1 MIRLSSKK
9 RYQTKLA
16 YNRDYNKRTY
26 KSISIRLNQIKD
38 IDVIKKLMTQES
50 IKDYICMLVRRD
62 LNEIK

>member
-9 RYQTKLA
+9 RYQNKLE
-16 YNRDYNKRTY
+16 YNREYNKRTY

-38 IDVIKKLMTQES
+38 MDVIKKLMMQES
-50 IKDYICMLVRRD
+50 IKDYICKLVRRD

>member
-9 RYQTKLA
+9 RYKKKLE

-38 IDVIKKLMTQES
+38 VDVIKKLMMQES
-50 IKDYICMLVRRD
+50 IKDYICKLVRRD
-62 LNEIK
+62 LNETK